1 MPIFI
6 SSTYGI
12 TVLHKTYWCPA
23 SSAAYDWLGLLTES
37 LDHIRLMVAPATVQL
52 MLAGLHQT
60 SGCPTLRAAY
70 VG

>member
-1 MPIFI
+1 MPIII

-12 TVLHKTYWCPA
+12 SVLHCPA
-23 SSAAYDWLGLLTES
+23 SSEAYDWLGLLTES